1 MSLPI
6 LQACKKRKIAPKLY
20 SMSTFCD
27 PGCPIRPIGPFR
39 DNVRLFL
46 RECAVVEDYCVESMA
61 VWCTLLVQEHRG
73 IVIPLYTIEENVKL
87 SDQPFCDHCRCSG
100 WNHHYMCKRKYH
112 VIIPL
117 DSEWNKP
124 LESDVFDIQTHLLH
138 GVIHCNGFGHL
149 LCINGIEGGSK
160 YVRGR
165 EIMDLWDRICTNLH
179 ARKITIE
186 DTSKKRSMELRLLH
200 GIAYGRPWF
209 GRWGYKF
216 SHGCFGVQAHH
227 YQRAIEILSSLELDD
242 LVLSLAKEKPE
253 VHRIISSYRQLSQ
266 TRLYTLRDLLKFMLT
281 QKSKTPANTTTRLVT
296 LRSSSAACPKNGSL
310 NPNSMASVSHKTGF
324 STLKSQPSIMQRRP
338 FLIKGKPT
346 KLRKFTSVVAT
357 MDTRWPKRRLEY
369 TAGIIVDALK
379 EHKEISK
386 FRKSGMTR
394 QEVRDAARAH
404 IGDTGLLDYVLKSMN
419 NVIVGDYIVRRHTN
433 TVNKVLEYT
442 IQKLGDMPRKIIET
456 EISLVPVVRLTE
468 PSPVPPSDVLQDLYV
483 IYKDILMEQLD
494 SDIAGLSVR
503 VILDSKHLVKEW
515 PFDDDKDQ
523 LLRFICRVLPTS
535 CELDMELS
543 RKLSPGELVVLPLHA
558 TFGDL
563 KVAAEHALRDTYCI
577 MEHYVVS
584 DIECLHSLMDEEV
597 VFGTIES
604 GSGLW
609 VRGSG
614 IDLKSE
620 FRYEAGP
627 DNWTVKCSC
636 GATDDDGE
644 RMVSC
649 DICEVWQHTRC
660 SGIDDSDGVPPLF
673 VCQMCCSSL
682 IPPRTETPFLQ
693 GSQDIMIQPAFGETW
708 GAIRS

>member
-20 SMSTFCD
+20 SMKTFCD
-27 PGCPIRPIGPFR
+27 PGCPIQPIGAFR
-39 DNVRLFL
+39 DNIRLFL
-46 RECAVVEDYCVESMA
+46 RECAVVEDYCIESMA
-61 VWCTLLVQEHRG
+61 VWCTLLVQDNRG
-73 IVIPLYTIEENVKL
+73 IVIPLYTIEENVKF

-117 DSEWNKP
+117 DCEWNKP
-124 LESDVFDIQTHLLH
+124 LDSDVFDIQTHLLH

-149 LCINGIEGGSK
+149 LCINGFDGGSK
-160 YVRGR
+160 YIRGR

-227 YQRAIEILSSLELDD
+227 YQRAVEILSSLDFDD
-242 LVLSLAKEKPE
+242 LVLSMPKENPE
-253 VHRIISSYRQLSQ
+253 VQRIISSYRQKSE
-266 TRLYTLRDLLKFMLT
+266 TRLITLRDLLKFMLS
-281 QKSKTPANTTTRLVT
+281 QKSNTPANTKTGLLT
-296 LRSSSAACPKNGSL
+296 LKSKSSACPKNSL
-310 NPNSMASVSHKTGF
+310 VNLKPLATVIPKTGF
-324 STLKSQPSIMQRRP
+324 FPVSSRGSVLQRRP
-338 FLIKGKPT
+338 LSIKGKPT

-386 FRKSGMTR
+386 FTKSGMTR

-433 TVNKVLEYT
+433 TANKVLEYT
-442 IQKLGDMPRKIIET
+442 IQKLGEIPRKVIDT
-456 EISLVPVVRLTE
+456 ECSSVHVLRLTG
-468 PSPVPPSDVLQDLYV
+468 PASVPQSDVLQDLY
-483 IYKDILMEQLD
+483 ILYKDILLEQLD
-494 SDIAGLSVR
+494 SDISGLSVR
-503 VILDSKHLVKEW
+503 AILDSKHLVKEW
-515 PFDDDKDQ
+515 PFNDETDQ
-523 LLRFICRVLPTS
+523 LLRFICRILPTS
-535 CELDMELS
+535 YELDMELS
-543 RKLSPGELVVLPLHA
+543 RELSPGELIVLPLHA

-577 MEHYVVS
+577 MEYYVVN
-584 DIECLHSLMDEEV
+584 DIECLDSLMDDEV
-597 VFGTIES
+597 VFGSIES

-620 FRYEAGP
+620 LRYEAGP

-660 SGIDDSDGVPPLF
+660 SGIDDSEGVPPLF

-682 IPPRTETPFLQ
+682 MPPRAETSFLQ
-693 GSQDIMIQPAFGETW
+693 GSLDLIIQPAFEETW
-708 GAIRS
+708 GAIHS